1 MSDACRWD
9 AQLPVW
15 VRKRDGRLE
24 PFDAE
29 KINRTLFAALER
41 LNRPDAFVARELTDG
56 VLHFLATEGEGPT
69 ISAAD
74 LHDWVVKVV
83 RELGQPELAAAYAEE
98 ASRKDRIAKSA
109 ETPSSAYF
117 APPFSEVER
126 WMHSDAEPEQ
136 IRQWAAGSVLQ
147 TFSLS
152 RIFSRNLTA
161 AVSDGLLHLGGLA
174 SPRELSAAICRPFSL
189 PEEDN
194 ADASDLFAALRRIRR
209 YVAETVSL
217 PAPEW
222 DLALRD
228 IRIGE
233 VSRLVREMNAA
244 ASLLG
249 LKVVLNLGHDLT
261 APGTGENRTP
271 TLFAEQDW
279 DRTGERLRGLRE
291 VLVEEVLA
299 LGKSS
304 AVGLDWHLNSGDFEE
319 NEGRLVRLVRA
330 AIRGLAIRFLLRR
343 HGRSVPLGDG
353 LDTGSPALLLTV
365 SLNLSALHRRI
376 GKLASAEQL
385 AARALSLARLAVSAG
400 TQKRT
405 FIRSCVQS
413 HWPPFLLDRAA
424 VGLRLD
430 GLEAILAEMH
440 GPEPFRRHE
449 CWNYAVQFARA
460 LAEGLRREA
469 SRLPA
474 PVVFADRQEI
484 LLNPPIDKDEFTQ
497 LAKNVGR
504 YHEALGGGTWLI
516 RLPENVPDASTLIDV
531 LGTVWKKSNVCR
543 LAFVPPLPL
552 AATATN
558 LWQGNNPLSGPSA
571 PSESTPRPRHPD

>member
-1 MSDACRWD
+1 MTDARRWD
-9 AQLPVW
+9 GQLPVW

-56 VLHFLATEGEGPT
+56 VLHFLAAEGEGPT

-98 ASRKDRIAKSA
+98 AGRKDRTAKSA
-109 ETPSSAYF
+109 QTPESAPS
-117 APPFSEVER
+117 ALPFSEVER
-126 WMHSDAEPEQ
+126 WLYSDAEPEQ
-136 IRQWAAGSVLQ
+136 IRQRAAASVLEA
-147 TFSLS
+147 FSLS
-152 RIFSRNLTA
+152 RVFSRNLTA

-174 SPRELSAAICRPFSL
+174 TPRELSAAICRPFSF
-189 PEEDN
+189 PQEEN
-194 ADASDLFAALRRIRR
+194 ADALDLYAALRRIRR

-217 PAPEW
+217 SAPEW

-244 ASLLG
+244 TSLLG
-249 LKVVLNLGHDLT
+249 LRVVLNLGHDLT
-261 APGTGENRTP
+261 TPGVEENRTP
-271 TLFAEQDW
+271 TLFVEQDW
-279 DRTGERLRGLRE
+279 ERTGERLRGLRE

-304 AVGLDWHLNSGDFEE
+304 AIGLDWHLDRSDFE
-319 NEGRLVRLVRA
+319 GRERLAHLVRA
-330 AIRGLAIRFLLRR
+330 AIRGLPVRFVLRR
-343 HGRSVPLGDG
+343 HGKSVPLGDG
-353 LDTGSPALLLTV
+353 LDSRTPALFMVVT
-365 SLNLSALHRRI
+365 LNLSALRRRV
-376 GKLASAEQL
+376 GKLVTAEDL
-385 AARALSLARLAVSAG
+385 ALRTLSLARLAVSAG

-430 GLEAILAEMH
+430 GLEAILAELH
-440 GPEPFRRHE
+440 GPQPFRRQE
-449 CWNYAVQFARA
+449 CWNYAVHFAKA
-460 LAEGLRREA
+460 LAEGLRQEA
-469 SRLPA
+469 SRLPV
-474 PVVFADRQEI
+474 PVVFADQQEV
-484 LLNPPIDKDEFTQ
+484 LLNLPIDRDQ
-497 LAKNVGR
+497 LTHLAGNVGR
-504 YHEALGGGTWLI
+504 YHEALGGGTWRI
-516 RLPENVPDASTLIDV
+516 RLPENLPDADTLLDM
-531 LGTVWKKSNVCR
+531 LRTVWKKSNVCR
-543 LAFVPPLPL
+543 LAFVPPVPV
-552 AATATN
+552 AETASS
-558 LWQGNNPLSGPSA
+558 LWQ
-571 PSESTPRPRHPD
+571 